1 MSLGR
6 RQVLVAGSLTAAA
19 GALCAGTAHATGR
32 AEETKSLEQLYREAK
47 AEGGSLIVYAGGDT
61 ATQQDG
67 NKAAFEKA
75 FPGITLDIVVDYS
88 KFHDARIDNQLTTG
102 TLVPDVVQLQTLQD
116 FSRWKRRAYCAATSR
131 PASPGYTPA
140 FKDLDGAWTGIF
152 VDAFSTIY
160 NVDKAG
166 TTPPTSARDLLDP
179 RWKGKIVSTFPNDDD
194 AVLYLYKV
202 IVDKYGWDWLRRF
215 VAQDIAWVRGTQEP
229 ADRVEAGTAAVA
241 LGTDGMLTPADGVRT
256 RFVLPRSDPF
266 MAWAQRAAIFK
277 DAKHPAAAKLYLNWW
292 LDKQTQSDFYM
303 WSVRT
308 DVAPHAGYRPI
319 WDYPNANVNGF
330 EAFMADRAL
339 VERFRQQL
347 ALYVGEVTGAPSPGW
362 LGLHPGRR

>member
-6 RQVLVAGSLTAAA
+6 RHVLVAGSLTAAA
-19 GALCAGTAHATGR
+19 GALGVGTAHATGR
-32 AEETKSLEQLYREAK
+32 GGETKSLEQLYREAK
-47 AEGGSLIVYAGGDT
+47 AEGGALIVYAGGDT

-116 FSRWKRRAYCAATSR
+116 FARWKRQGVLRCYKPGFSR
-131 PASPGYTPA
+131 VHPA
-140 FKDLDGAWTGIF
+140 FKDPDGAWTGIF

-166 TTPPTSARDLLDP
+166 AAAPTSARDLLDP

-241 LGTDGMLTPADGVRT
+241 LGTDGMLTPADGVKT
-256 RFVLPRSDPF
+256 RFVLPKNDPF

-308 DVAPHAGYRPI
+308 DVAPHAG
-319 WDYPNANVNGF
+319 
-330 EAFMADRAL
+330 
-339 VERFRQQL
+339 
-347 ALYVGEVTGAPSPGW
+347 
-362 LGLHPGRR
+362 